1 MDGRGAAMNLE
12 KLESVVSRVF
22 FFGAFLLFVFA
33 LLERLSHQFGYSIQQ
48 VTRPVTLME
57 TAVVLLVFVIAIQL
71 RAIREAL
78 KRNP

>member
-1 MDGRGAAMNLE
+1 MNLE

-22 FFGAFLLFVFA
+22 FSGAFLLFVFA
-33 LLERLSHQFGYSIQQ
+33 LVERTAKHFGYVIQQ
-48 VTRPVTLME
+48 STRAVTLME
-57 TAVVLLVFVIAIQL
+57 TAAVLLIFVIAIQL

>member
-1 MDGRGAAMNLE
+1 MNVE

-33 LLERLSHQFGYSIQQ
+33 LVEKTANHFGYFIQQ
-48 VTRPVTLME
+48 ATKAVTMME
-57 TAVVLLVFVIAIQL
+57 TAAVLLVFVIAIQL

>member
-1 MDGRGAAMNLE
+1 MNLE

-22 FFGAFLLFVFA
+22 FFGAFLLFVLA
-33 LLERLSHQFGYSIQQ
+33 LIERIANELGYVITQFSPKA
-48 VTRPVTLME
+48 VTMME

>member
-1 MDGRGAAMNLE
+1 MNLE

-33 LLERLSHQFGYSIQQ
+33 LLERISHQFSYSIQQ

-71 RAIREAL
+71 RAITEAL

>member
-1 MDGRGAAMNLE
+1 MNLE

-22 FFGAFLLFVFA
+22 FCGAFLLFVLA
-33 LLERLSHQFGYSIQQ
+33 LVERLAHQFGYSVQQ

-57 TAVVLLVFVIAIQL
+57 AAVVLLVFVIAIQL
-71 RAIREAL
+71 RAITEAL

>member
-1 MDGRGAAMNLE
+1 MNLE

-22 FFGAFLLFVFA
+22 FLGAFLLFA
-33 LLERLSHQFGYSIQQ
+33 LALFERTAIEFDLRFFRATQ
-48 VTRPVTLME
+48 PVTLME

-71 RAIREAL
+71 RAIREVL

>member
-1 MDGRGAAMNLE
+1 MNLE

-22 FFGAFLLFVFA
+22 FFGAFLLFVFG
-33 LLERLSHQFGYSIQQ
+33 LLDRLSHQFGYSIQQ

>member
-1 MDGRGAAMNLE
+1 MNLE

-33 LLERLSHQFGYSIQQ
+33 LVERLAHQFGYSIQQ

>member
-1 MDGRGAAMNLE
+1 MDLE

-22 FFGAFLLFVFA
+22 FFGAFLMFVFA
-33 LLERLSHQFGYSIQQ
+33 MVERTANQFGYFIQQ
-48 VTRPVTLME
+48 LTKAVTMME

-78 KRNP
+78 TPKP